1 MPAATK
7 SASTAP
13 ERSLGQRMEALSAA
27 NRIRTE
33 RARLKR
39 KLKDGGANIAVLLR
53 DPPDYILTAKVS
65 DMLLAV
71 PKYGHVKVNKILAQC
86 RISPSKTIGGLSER
100 QRRELIGH
108 LIRR

>member
-7 SASTAP
+7 SASAAP
-13 ERSLGQRMEALSAA
+13 ERSLAQRMEALSEA

-71 PKYGHVKVNKILAQC
+71 LHKYGIEEIPKYDSAGRAIGVQKNFGSSTAP
-86 RISPSKTIGGLSER
+86 ISL
-100 QRRELIGH
+100 
-108 LIRR
+108 